1 MSKKNTTVFEDKEE
15 KKRKY
20 AEEHFTQ
27 CPHCGEG
34 VMDHMT
40 KCPHC
45 GGALEPKGYKPLTDK
60 QIKKIKIITYAIG
73 IPIAI
78 GFLLLYFLVWKK

>member
-1 MSKKNTTVFEDKEE
+1 MKNNTVFEDAEE
-15 KKRKY
+15 KRKKY
-20 AEEHFTQ
+20 AKEHFTQ

-45 GGALEPKGYKPLTDK
+45 GGTLEPKGYKPLTDK
-60 QIKKIKIITYAIG
+60 QIKKIKIVTYTVG
-73 IPIAI
+73 MVIAVAV
-78 GFLLLYFLVWKK
+78 LLVYFLVIKK

>member
-1 MSKKNTTVFEDKEE
+1 MKNKKTTVYEEAEE

-20 AEEHFTQ
+20 AEQHMTE
-27 CPHCGEG
+27 CPHCGEA

-60 QIKKIKIITYAIG
+60 QIKKRKLIAYAIG
-73 IPIAI
+73 LPVAI
-78 GFLLLYFLVWKK
+78 GILLVYFLVIKK

>member
-1 MSKKNTTVFEDKEE
+1 MKNRNTVYEDREE
-15 KKRKY
+15 KQRKY

-60 QIKKIKIITYAIG
+60 QIKKIKIVTYIVGMAI
-73 IPIAI
+73 AVAV
-78 GFLLLYFLVWKK
+78 LLVYFLVIKK

>member
-1 MSKKNTTVFEDKEE
+1 MGKKNTVFEDREE
-15 KKRKY
+15 RKRKY

-27 CPHCGEG
+27 CPHCGES

-40 KCPHC
+40 QCPHC

-60 QIKKIKIITYAIG
+60 QIKKIKIITYIIGMAVAIG
-73 IPIAI
+73 V
-78 GFLLLYFLVWKK
+78 LLVYFLVIKK